1 MVGLEDSIK
10 LLLRPSDVIK
20 FVLECFSLSSSNDD
34 TSQNGIKGHPNLQ
47 RQRIVVVIT
56 HKEEN
61 HGWEEGSVFVLKRKL
76 FSSSTSNQLEIHRV
90 FPVYGEF
97 TITMAQLPQDSNNP
111 QVTDLPRSRFK
122 VTIDSGQTLV
132 GSEPLDLATDNISAL
147 KDVLAECRRLKEL
160 SEIVPEVNSPTQT
173 YSWLA
178 SYATNNNI
186 FIPSL
191 PSSFPDLRDLY
202 QPLSSRLSLASAGT
216 PGDDLNDIV
225 LIRDEWAHS
234 RARNQCR
241 RGRVGLNLRL
251 GTFNVN
257 GKMPTQDLAAWV
269 RGGTTTARLE
279 SSNGFL
285 PAVKEI
291 SPLSLGEVVKD
302 PFDSQRDGEAARS
315 NVKSTSAF
323 STTSYSSAASTSALR
338 DPSTASTFSVAQPNH
353 TAFTPLSSTVT
364 SNAPATSSISSSDPS
379 ETFVSTIPES
389 PEVPTIPISK
399 NSDPTGSEPDFDI
412 LVLGFEELDLS
423 TEALLYSTSTA
434 REDAWTVAVFAGLG
448 EKAELYEK
456 LASKQLVGMLVMV
469 IVKKSLRSCF
479 SNIMTTSVGAGL
491 LGLMGNKG
499 GTAVRLT
506 FSPPTSSLEDLDS
519 ALNDASSIGHF
530 QHGIENPGPTVLT
543 FVVSHLA
550 AFDEMVAKRNT
561 DFHELSKRL
570 VFDSS
575 ILATSTSTGSV
586 STTNS
591 SQRNS
596 VGPML
601 SQAIEDTGSAMPGG
615 LAVSQGLISVPEKF
629 GVFESDILFWI
640 VSSHLNY
647 RINIS
652 DADVRGLLSSES
664 WKDKLEILTHF
675 DQLKTSIREK
685 KAFEIFHEH
694 DIRHLPTYRFGGG
707 IATDSLGYDVKRKP
721 AWTDRILHAYSPL
734 TTKVNQSSYS
744 GHPEITISDH
754 RPVSADFQV
763 DVDLFDKDQLH
774 ATATSLFRQVQGLED
789 LQERAKAKLS
799 HTSIDMGDIC
809 YKRKKTASF
818 TFQNYGKVP
827 LSFRF
832 LPIEMHGELFP
843 SWLSASHTTGLLL
856 PNERVEIVLTAFV
869 DNAIAS
875 RLNLGPRDLNCTL
888 IIHTLMGKDHFV
900 AVTAKYQYTCFANK
914 LSRLT
919 QLPGPIRAMKSH
931 NDLLGESKAIN
942 APREIMRL
950 VNWLMSCAHPTEDL
964 FMAEAD
970 PEIVDDIREHLDTG
984 NEFPYSHDTR
994 EPSIPI
1000 AFGGALVELLT
1011 SLPEY
1016 VVPKEL
1022 HGRCVAVTDRDE
1034 AFETLDAFPPEAV
1047 NVWISV
1053 TAFLHYVVQGSSLR
1067 SEKIAATFAPVFFGF
1082 LRDDL
1087 TSSSDNPSASI
1098 ITPLGYQKFIMYFIQ

>member
-10 LLLRPSDVIK
+10 SLLRPSDEIK

-56 HKEEN
+56 HKEEG

-90 FPVYGEF
+90 FPVHGDF
-97 TITMAQLPQDSNNP
+97 NITMAQLPQDFNDP
-111 QVTDLPRSRFK
+111 QVTNLPRSRFK

-160 SEIVPEVNSPTQT
+160 SVNSPTQT

-191 PSSFPDLRDLY
+191 PSSFPDLRDSH

-216 PGDDLNDIV
+216 PGDDSNDIV

-241 RGRVGLNLRL
+241 RGRVRLKYGLKENSSLTWYSWMLSLRL

-269 RGGTTTARLE
+269 RGSNTTARLE

-302 PFDSQRDGEAARS
+302 PFDSQRDGEGVIS
-315 NVKSTSAF
+315 F
-323 STTSYSSAASTSALR
+323 L
-338 DPSTASTFSVAQPNH
+338 
-353 TAFTPLSSTVT
+353 L
-364 SNAPATSSISSSDPS
+364 SNAPTNSSISSSDPS
-379 ETFVSTIPES
+379 ETLVPAIPES

-399 NSDPTGSEPDFDI
+399 NSDPTESEPDFDI

-434 REDAWTVAVFAGLG
+434 REDAWTVAVFAALG

-469 IVKKSLRSCF
+469 IVKKSLQSCF

-570 VFDSS
+570 VFDS
-575 ILATSTSTGSV
+575 T
-586 STTNS
+586 
-591 SQRNS
+591 
-596 VGPML
+596 
-601 SQAIEDTGSAMPGG
+601 
-615 LAVSQGLISVPEKF
+615 VSQGLISVPEKF

-694 DIRHLPTYRFGGG
+694 DIHHLPTYRFGGG

-809 YKRKKTASF
+809 KYDRSISSEREMNISS
-818 TFQNYGKVP
+818 QVP

-919 QLPGPIRAMKSH
+919 QLPGPIRTMKSH
-931 NDLLGESKAIN
+931 NDLLGESRAIN
-942 APREIMRL
+942 APREVMRL
-950 VNWLMSCAHPTEDL
+950 VNWLMSCAHPTVSISFPSMRSTAHSTCQEDL

-994 EPSIPI
+994 EPSVPI

-1034 AFETLDAFPPEAV
+1034 AFEVNGIMYMCFL

-1067 SEKIAATFAPVFFGF
+1067 SEKIGMSCS
-1082 LRDDL
+1082 R
-1087 TSSSDNPSASI
+1087 
-1098 ITPLGYQKFIMYFIQ
+1098 

>member
-10 LLLRPSDVIK
+10 LLLRPSDEIK

-34 TSQNGIKGHPNLQ
+34 ASQNGSKGHPNLQ

-76 FSSSTSNQLEIHRV
+76 FSSSTSDQLEIHRV

-191 PSSFPDLRDLY
+191 PSSFPDLRDLN

-241 RGRVGLNLRL
+241 RGSVRLNLRL

-269 RGGTTTARLE
+269 RGGTTTARIE
-279 SSNGFL
+279 SSNDFL
-285 PAVKEI
+285 PAVKAI

-302 PFDSQRDGEAARS
+302 PFDSQRDGEATRS

-323 STTSYSSAASTSALR
+323 STTSYSSTASTGALR

-434 REDAWTVAVFAGLG
+434 REDAWTVAVFAALG
-448 EKAELYEK
+448 EKAEMYEK

-479 SNIMTTSVGAGL
+479 SNIMTTSVGAGI

-519 ALNDASSIGHF
+519 ALNDATSIEHF

-575 ILATSTSTGSV
+575 ILATSASAGSV

-596 VGPML
+596 VGPVS
-601 SQAIEDTGSAMPGG
+601 SQAVEDTSSAMPGG
-615 LAVSQGLISVPEKF
+615 LAVSQALISVPEKF

-640 VSSHLNY
+640 VNLNY

-652 DADVRGLLSSES
+652 DADVRELLSSES

-694 DIRHLPTYRFGGG
+694 DIHHLPTYRFGGG

-774 ATATSLFRQVQGLED
+774 ATATNLFRQVQGLED

-843 SWLSASHTTGLLL
+843 SWLSASHTTGSLL
-856 PNERVEIVLTAFV
+856 PNERIEIVLTVFV

-942 APREIMRL
+942 APREIVRL
-950 VNWLMSCAHPTEDL
+950 VNWLMSCVHPTEDL
-964 FMAEAD
+964 FIAKAD

-1067 SEKIAATFAPVFFGF
+1067 AEKIAATFAPVFFGF

-1087 TSSSDNPSASI
+1087 TSTSDNTTASV

>member
-10 LLLRPSDVIK
+10 LLLRPSDEIK

-34 TSQNGIKGHPNLQ
+34 TSQNGIKDHPNLQ

-56 HKEEN
+56 HKEEG

-90 FPVYGEF
+90 FPVYGDF
-97 TITMAQLPQDSNNP
+97 NITMAQLPQDFNDP
-111 QVTDLPRSRFK
+111 QVTNLPRSRFK

-191 PSSFPDLRDLY
+191 PSSFPDLRDSY

-241 RGRVGLNLRL
+241 RGRVRLNLRL

-302 PFDSQRDGEAARS
+302 PFDSQRDGE
-315 NVKSTSAF
+315 
-323 STTSYSSAASTSALR
+323 
-338 DPSTASTFSVAQPNH
+338 VAQTNH
-353 TAFTPLSSTVT
+353 TASTPLSS
-364 SNAPATSSISSSDPS
+364 NAPTTSSISSSDPS
-379 ETFVSTIPES
+379 ETFASAIPES

-399 NSDPTGSEPDFDI
+399 NSNPTRSEPDFDI

-434 REDAWTVAVFAGLG
+434 REDAWTLAVFAALG
-448 EKAELYEK
+448 EKAEMYEK

-479 SNIMTTSVGAGL
+479 SNIMTTSVGAGI

-506 FSPPTSSLEDLDS
+506 FSPPKSSLEDLES
-519 ALNDASSIGHF
+519 ALNDAPSIGHF

-550 AFDEMVAKRNT
+550 AFDEMVAKRNA

-575 ILATSTSTGSV
+575 ILATSTSTGSL
-586 STTNS
+586 STTNK
-591 SQRNS
+591 
-596 VGPML
+596 
-601 SQAIEDTGSAMPGG
+601 
-615 LAVSQGLISVPEKF
+615 KF

-652 DADVRGLLSSES
+652 DADVRELLSSES
-664 WKDKLEILTHF
+664 WKDKLEILIHF

-774 ATATSLFRQVQGLED
+774 ATATNLFRQVQGSEN

-832 LPIEMHGELFP
+832 LPIEMHDELFP
-843 SWLSASHTTGLLL
+843 SWLSASYTTGLLL
-856 PNERVEIVLTAFV
+856 PNERIEIVLTAFV

-964 FMAEAD
+964 FMVEAD
-970 PEIVDDIREHLDTG
+970 SEIVDDIREHLDTG

-1022 HGRCVAVTDRDE
+1022 HGRCAAVTDRDE

-1053 TAFLHYVVQGSSLR
+1053 TAFLHYVVQGSSPR
-1067 SEKIAATFAPVFFGF
+1067 AEKIGMSCP
-1082 LRDDL
+1082 R
-1087 TSSSDNPSASI
+1087 
-1098 ITPLGYQKFIMYFIQ
+1098 

>member
-10 LLLRPSDVIK
+10 LLLRPSDEIK
-20 FVLECFSLSSSNDD
+20 FVLECFSLSSNDN
-34 TSQNGIKGHPNLQ
+34 TSQNGSKGHPNLQ

-76 FSSSTSNQLEIHRV
+76 FSFSTSDQLEIHRV

-173 YSWLA
+173 YSWLT

-191 PSSFPDLRDLY
+191 PSSFPDLRDLN

-241 RGRVGLNLRL
+241 RGRVRLNLRL

-269 RGGTTTARLE
+269 RGGTTTARIE

-285 PAVKEI
+285 PAVKAI

-302 PFDSQRDGEAARS
+302 PFDSQRDGEGAVS
-315 NVKSTSAF
+315 SVL
-323 STTSYSSAASTSALR
+323 SYTNPHSS
-338 DPSTASTFSVAQPNH
+338 
-353 TAFTPLSSTVT
+353 
-364 SNAPATSSISSSDPS
+364 TSSISSSDPS

-399 NSDPTGSEPDFDI
+399 NSNPTGSEPDFDI

-434 REDAWTVAVFAGLG
+434 REDAWTVAVFAALG
-448 EKAELYEK
+448 EKAEMYEK

-479 SNIMTTSVGAGL
+479 SNIMTTSVGAGI

-519 ALNDASSIGHF
+519 ALNVASSIEHF

-575 ILATSTSTGSV
+575 ILATSASAGSV
-586 STTNS
+586 STTNK
-591 SQRNS
+591 
-596 VGPML
+596 
-601 SQAIEDTGSAMPGG
+601 
-615 LAVSQGLISVPEKF
+615 KF

-652 DADVRGLLSSES
+652 DADVRELLSSES

-694 DIRHLPTYRFGGG
+694 DIHHLPTYRFGGG

-763 DVDLFDKDQLH
+763 DVDFFDKDQLH
-774 ATATSLFRQVQGLED
+774 ATATNLFRQVQGLED

-856 PNERVEIVLTAFV
+856 PNERIEIVLTAFV

-964 FMAEAD
+964 FIAEAD

-1067 SEKIAATFAPVFFGF
+1067 AEKIAATFAPVFFGF

-1087 TSSSDNPSASI
+1087 TSTSDNTTASV

>member
-10 LLLRPSDVIK
+10 LLLRPSDEIK

-34 TSQNGIKGHPNLQ
+34 TSQNGSKGHPNLQ

-76 FSSSTSNQLEIHRV
+76 FSSSTSDQLEIHRV

-97 TITMAQLPQDSNNP
+97 TVTMVQLPQDSNNP

-191 PSSFPDLRDLY
+191 PSSFPDLRDLN

-241 RGRVGLNLRL
+241 RGRVRLNLRL

-269 RGGTTTARLE
+269 RGGTTTARIE
-279 SSNGFL
+279 SSNDFL
-285 PAVKEI
+285 PAVKAI

-302 PFDSQRDGEAARS
+302 PFDSQRDGEGAVS
-315 NVKSTSAF
+315 FVL
-323 STTSYSSAASTSALR
+323 SYTNPHSL
-338 DPSTASTFSVAQPNH
+338 
-353 TAFTPLSSTVT
+353 
-364 SNAPATSSISSSDPS
+364 TSSISSSDPS
-379 ETFVSTIPES
+379 ETFVPDIPES

-399 NSDPTGSEPDFDI
+399 NSNPTGSEPDFDI

-434 REDAWTVAVFAGLG
+434 REDAWTVAVFAALG
-448 EKAELYEK
+448 EKAEMYEK

-479 SNIMTTSVGAGL
+479 SNIMTTSVGAGI

-519 ALNDASSIGHF
+519 ALNVASSIEHF

-575 ILATSTSTGSV
+575 ILATSASAGSV
-586 STTNS
+586 STTNK
-591 SQRNS
+591 
-596 VGPML
+596 
-601 SQAIEDTGSAMPGG
+601 
-615 LAVSQGLISVPEKF
+615 KF

-652 DADVRGLLSSES
+652 DADVRELLSSES

-694 DIRHLPTYRFGGG
+694 DIHHLPTYRFGGG

-763 DVDLFDKDQLH
+763 NVDLFDKDQLH
-774 ATATSLFRQVQGLED
+774 ATATNLFRQVQGLED

-856 PNERVEIVLTAFV
+856 PNERIEIVLTAFV

-964 FMAEAD
+964 FIAEAD

-1067 SEKIAATFAPVFFGF
+1067 AEKIAATFAPVFFGF

-1087 TSSSDNPSASI
+1087 TSTSDNTTASV